1 MTLPPPVTREVEEQP
16 PAYGAPSAFPIPIY
30 DPSRYPFQHHYQQFR
45 PTSALTVNSGCLH
58 YVAGDMVHGQRSS
71 LPGSRLSLPFG
82 LGAGQRNPMQGGRA
96 PDQERRQ
103 ERRQE
108 RWQGQRQVQSQ
119 VLLGGGSR
127 GTSQPVDPGSSANMN
142 APSTTAEN
150 AGTRPPRKP
159 KPVLSRIIT
168 NFG

>member
-1 MTLPPPVTREVEEQP
+1 MAARPVTLPPPMMREVDEQP
-16 PAYGAPSAFPIPIY
+16 PAYGAQSTFPIPIY
-30 DPSRYPFQHHYQQFR
+30 DPSRYPFQHQHQQFR

-82 LGAGQRNPMQGGRA
+82 LGTGQRNMMQGRV
-96 PDQERRQ
+96 PEQERRQ
-103 ERRQE
+103 EQR
-108 RWQGQRQVQSQ
+108 QGQNQ
-119 VLLGGGSR
+119 VLGGSR
-127 GTSQPVDPGSSANMN
+127 GISQPDPGSNANMN
-142 APSTTAEN
+142 ASSITPEH

-159 KPVLSRIIT
+159 KPVLSRIVT